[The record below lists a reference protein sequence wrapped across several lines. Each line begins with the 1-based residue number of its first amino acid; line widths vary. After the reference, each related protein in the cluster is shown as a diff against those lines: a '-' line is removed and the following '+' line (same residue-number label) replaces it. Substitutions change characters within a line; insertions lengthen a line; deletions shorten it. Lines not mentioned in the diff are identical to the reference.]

1 MHRFIYF
8 VFILAIIYLKF
19 SSSNADANDDE
30 DDNDDFYVDS
40 LSSVTSTSTSTTT
53 VILEPNIE
61 EIVENITEFILVTTT
76 IANEEITKSF
86 LTQVIDQL
94 MNHYSYLVV
103 LVSVECQSIFSTI
116 WFNIHP
122 LFQWFSSCRY
132 WRAWIISDFENGWKY
147 SKGI

>member
-61 EIVENITEFILVTTT
+61 EIVENITEVILVTTT

-116 WFNIHP
+116 
-122 LFQWFSSCRY
+122 
-132 WRAWIISDFENGWKY
+132 
-147 SKGI
+147 